1 MAKIPEGMRRRENGG
16 FEYRFTHMGVRCSVG
31 GTSIEE
37 CRRKGR
43 EKEREIESG
52 AYKSN
57 DKITLNEYFKE
68 WIEQKERAVKGSTI
82 YAYRTTYKNGIADT
96 LGSQKIR
103 ALERRA
109 IVNLLNQIADNRGV
123 GAANYARRVLA
134 SILNAAVRDEV
145 ITRNVAAGIPR
156 IKDTKPPA
164 RETVHR
170 ELNERELRDF
180 FTLIKGSRYLNAFK
194 FMLYTGIRVGEC
206 VALQWGDMDFKNGL
220 IRIQKTF
227 TKDKNGKRKLGET
240 PKTKK
245 SKRVIPMNVAI
256 RALLK
261 EQMKIER
268 EIHGAINLCGFVFPS
283 ERGDMA
289 PPASF
294 NASIACAIRKGR
306 QMRPRIIIEPF
317 SVHAFRDTFASRA
330 IRAGIP
336 PNTLKEI
343 LGHSSLAMTMD
354 LYAHVNQQDKIEG
367 MEKMLAFSC

>member
-37 CRRKGR
+37 CRRKRR

-68 WIEQKERAVKGSTI
+68 WIEQKERTVKGSTI
-82 YAYRTTYKNGIADT
+82 YAYKTGYRNHIAKA
-96 LGSQKIR
+96 LGKQKIKG
-103 ALERRA
+103 LERRA
-109 IVNLLNQIADNRGV
+109 IVKLLNRIADERGI
-123 GAANYARRVLA
+123 GASNYARRVLA
-134 SILNAAVRDEV
+134 SILNAAVQEEV
-145 ITRNVAAGIPR
+145 ISRNVMSGIPT

-245 SKRVIPMNVAI
+245 SKRVIPMNAAI
-256 RALLK
+256 RALIK
-261 EQMKIER
+261 EQMTVER
-268 EIHGAINLCGFVFPS
+268 EINGSINLRGFVFPS
-283 ERGDMA
+283 ERGGMVGHS
-289 PPASF
+289 SF
-294 NASIACAIRKGR
+294 NTLIASALERGR
-306 QMRPRIIIEPF
+306 RMSPPISIEPF
-317 SVHAFRDTFASRA
+317 GVHAFRDTFASRA